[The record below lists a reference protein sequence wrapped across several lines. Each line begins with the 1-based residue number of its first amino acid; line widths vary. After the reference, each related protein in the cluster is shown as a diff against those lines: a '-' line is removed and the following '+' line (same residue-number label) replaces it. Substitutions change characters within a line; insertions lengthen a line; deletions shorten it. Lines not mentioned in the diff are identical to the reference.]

1 MKKLFLFYFVGGLL
15 LFSHVATATNYY
27 VKVTATGDGTGTS
40 WDNALSGET
49 FIAKLASDIVDE
61 DVIYMAGGTYY
72 PPSAESYFVS
82 INKAITIFGGF
93 APDITGNSTE
103 ITYPAETPTIL
114 SGDIN
119 KNGIADD
126 GDGRVLYID
135 GDVTLKGIT
144 VSGGY
149 SETAD
154 RPGIHINS
162 GNVNLHYCIID
173 GNKTT
178 VATPANDA
186 GGAGLFLNTPIV
198 YAYKTII
205 SNNTANNRG
214 GGVRIQGAGAQ
225 LLLESCLVTG
235 NSISGQYGGGIQV
248 SSSNAATKLY
258 CINTTVANNTAGEHG
273 AGINSPCATYL
284 ISSTVVNNQAAGQGQ
299 DIRTDGT
306 AMYFINSIVTGEDS
320 GAPHIYM
327 QGASK
332 KITSEGFNILG
343 NIDQSATT
351 SELTPQAS
359 DVTAY
364 YADIFGSNVLADNNG
379 YPQTIA
385 LQSQFAGATIEQ
397 LNGFKTA
404 YSISSG
410 DVSKDQRGL
419 SRNTDGAVSKGA
431 YEFGASAGTDV
442 KDILSTKYIVYP
454 TKVIDNLT
462 IAGAEGARI
471 SIVNTSGMQLYSTNK
486 AKDIEYISLENYP
499 AGVYFVTVDGK
510 TTKIIK

>member
-1 MKKLFLFYFVGGLL
+1 MKKQILSYLLGGLL

-27 VKVTATGDGTGTS
+27 VKVTATGNGDGSS

-72 PPSAESYFVS
+72 PQSAVSYFVS
-82 INKAITIFGGF
+82 INKAITVLGGF

-103 ITYPAETPTIL
+103 IIYPTNTPTVL

-119 KNGIADD
+119 QNESADE
-126 GDGRVLYID
+126 GDCRILYID
-135 GDVTLKGIT
+135 GNVTLKGIT

-162 GNVNLHYCIID
+162 GNVNLYYCIID

-178 VATPANDA
+178 VVTPANDA
-186 GGAGLFLNTPIV
+186 GGAGLFLNTPVV

-214 GGVRIQGAGAQ
+214 GGIRIQGAGAQ
-225 LLLESCLVTG
+225 LMLESCLVTG
-235 NSISGQYGGGIQV
+235 NSITGQYGGGIQV

-284 ISSTVVNNQAAGQGQ
+284 ISSTVVNNQAVGQGQ

-306 AMYFINSIVTGEDS
+306 AMYFINSIVTGENS

-327 QGASK
+327 QGANK

-343 NIDQSATT
+343 NIGQSAAT
-351 SELTPQAS
+351 SELVSQAS

-364 YADIFGSNVLADNNG
+364 YADIFGSNVLADNDG

-385 LQSQFAGATIEQ
+385 LQSQFAGATIGQ
-397 LNGFKTA
+397 LDEFKTA
-404 YSISSG
+404 YSVSFG

-431 YEFGASAGTDV
+431 YEFGATVGTDV
-442 KDILSTKYIVYP
+442 KDILSTKYLVYP
-454 TKVIDNLT
+454 TKVMDNVT
-462 IAGAEGARI
+462 IVGAEGARI
-471 SIVNTSGMQLYSTNK
+471 SIVNISGTQLYSTSK
-486 AKDIEYISLENYP
+486 AKDVEYISLGNYP
-499 AGVYFVTVDGK
+499 AGVYFVVVDGK